1 MLYRS
6 ITLYNYRMDTRPLY
20 TDRDRY
26 MFLINAIGAL
36 SVKITG
42 EPLEV
47 SVKTER
53 GEDLTITL
61 GLAALVRASDR
72 H

>member
-1 MLYRS
+1 
-6 ITLYNYRMDTRPLY
+6 
-20 TDRDRY
+20 

-53 GEDLTITL
+53 GEELTITL